1 MLEWQ
6 AAILAEAEWDDPLN
20 TPADLRLN
28 TSRSTAKPFRGL
40 PPVEWPAMNVVE
52 AIVATIAVVAIGWL
66 LLVVFLWLHRPSR
79 ELARTALRLIPDL
92 VRLVRGLLADGQ
104 TSLSV
109 RMALAG
115 LLLYLLSP
123 IDLIPDF
130 VPVIG
135 SADDLIVS
143 AVVLRWAG
151 RRVGLDDLRAR
162 WTGNPAGFEILRRL
176 LGI

>member
-1 MLEWQ
+1 
-6 AAILAEAEWDDPLN
+6 
-20 TPADLRLN
+20 
-28 TSRSTAKPFRGL
+28 
-40 PPVEWPAMNVVE
+40 MNVIE
-52 AIVATIAVVAIGWL
+52 AIAVTIAVLAMGWL
-66 LLVVFLWLHRPSR
+66 LLAAFLWLHRPSR
-79 ELARTALRLIPDL
+79 ELAGASVRLIPDL
-92 VRLVRGLLADGQ
+92 VRLVRGLLGDSA
-104 TSLSV
+104 TPTSV
-109 RMALAG
+109 RVVLAG

>member
-1 MLEWQ
+1 M
-6 AAILAEAEWDDPLN
+6 P
-20 TPADLRLN
+20 
-28 TSRSTAKPFRGL
+28 TSIR
-40 PPVEWPAMNVVE
+40 V
-52 AIVATIAVVAIGWL
+52 
-66 LLVVFLWLHRPSR
+66 
-79 ELARTALRLIPDL
+79 
-92 VRLVRGLLADGQ
+92 
-104 TSLSV
+104 
-109 RMALAG
+109 ALAG

-143 AVVLRWAG
+143 AVVLRWVG

-162 WTGNPAGFEILRRL
+162 WTGGPAGFEVLRRL